1 MAFSLSFQLVRNP
14 PNSKLPART
23 ADVRIIPAKSKASL
37 KTCIVMQYVSNH
49 RVCILGT
56 NKIQKSNMS
65 SLFKILHRLSTLFYT
80 VSRRIILKVGNA
92 RVGKRAQLENW
103 RTAQHSQLETAD
115 ENTLLDSNERNLN
128 SPRYAKL
135 GVSIFIMAQ
144 ILILSYSMT
153 CILDITNHLKGR
165 CQIQWLD
172 KKDIVNCVDALSGES
187 VNGRHVT
194 GSLDESNYLNFVFIG
209 DSRVRQIFFN
219 FVKIIPDYD
228 LQIEPKLKSY
238 YKLHRD
244 VNFTSHVLN
253 FRLSFYWRPFLGE
266 NITDVV
272 PQIIQNLHADM
283 VKIVLIGLSTHHMI
297 HEQNSSQQ
305 LYAKGLRELAPVL
318 QRIATSST
326 RVIWLRQYPVIDFF
340 GSSESH
346 NTDIF
351 SSKIN
356 QFNVESERIL
366 RNRGITIWNSGNFLV
381 EEYIRSC
388 SLLDRGEIMYF
399 GDAYFSCLDYLHT
412 GYVALS
418 LALQLLVNE
427 LC

>member
-1 MAFSLSFQLVRNP
+1 
-14 PNSKLPART
+14 
-23 ADVRIIPAKSKASL
+23 
-37 KTCIVMQYVSNH
+37 
-49 RVCILGT
+49 
-56 NKIQKSNMS
+56 
-65 SLFKILHRLSTLFYT
+65 
-80 VSRRIILKVGNA
+80 
-92 RVGKRAQLENW
+92 
-103 RTAQHSQLETAD
+103 
-115 ENTLLDSNERNLN
+115 
-128 SPRYAKL
+128 
-135 GVSIFIMAQ
+135 MAQ

-153 CILDITNHLKGR
+153 CYFNNQAKNLPARVANQRKLQLAYRSFLDKTLPLCDRGILDITNHLKGR
-165 CQIQWLD
+165 CQIKWLD

-187 VNGRHVT
+187 VNGRNVT

-209 DSRVRQIFFN
+209 DSRVRQIFFD

-228 LQIEPKLKSY
+228 LHIEPKLKSY

-283 VKIVLIGLSTHHMI
+283 VKIILIGLSTHHMI

-318 QRIATSST
+318 QRIATTST

-418 LALQLLVNE
+418 LALQLLASE